1 MRKFQGTFLRVCS
14 VKVRKILKIA
24 QINTVCGNGSVGRI
38 TVDIYHALKQKGHEG
53 KIYYGRR
60 NAPEDVNAEKFGSD
74 LDMGIHVFHT
84 FVTGTHGFSSKAQT
98 KRLIEHLREYD
109 PDLIHL
115 HNIHGFYLDVEAF
128 FAYLRTCG
136 KPIIWTLHDCWSFTG
151 HCAYFDY
158 AACDKWKKGCEHC
171 PQYRN
176 TYPYALFKDAS
187 SKNYARKKAAFQGVR
202 GLTIVTPSNW
212 LGELV
217 KESYLKEYPVKVI
230 PNGIDLEKFVPQKHE
245 KREKHLI
252 LGVANVWDRRKGLD
266 YLKQLSQLLDPE
278 KYEVAAV
285 GVSKKQLSEL
295 PKEMVGIEHT
305 RNVEELMQ
313 LYSAASVYV
322 NPTLEDNFPTTN
334 LEALACGTPVVTFET
349 GGSVESVDET
359 CGRIVQKKDVQGLC
373 KAVTELCDNVENMRD
388 ACRNRALLYNKY
400 NRFGEYLNL
409 YEESINH
416 YNNL

>member
-1 MRKFQGTFLRVCS
+1 M
-14 VKVRKILKIA
+14 KIV

-38 TVDIYHALKQKGHEG
+38 TVDIYHALKKSGHEG

-60 NAPEDVNAEKFGSD
+60 TAPEGVNAERFGSNV
-74 LDMGIHVFHT
+74 DMGIHVLHT
-84 FVTGTHGFSSKAQT
+84 FLEGTHGFDSKGQT
-98 KRLIEHLREYD
+98 KKLIESLEKYN

-128 FAYLRTCG
+128 FAYLKKCG
-136 KPIIWTLHDCWSFTG
+136 KPVIWTLHDCWAFTG

-158 AACDKWKKGCEHC
+158 AECEKWKTGCEAC

-176 TYPYALFKDAS
+176 TYPYALFRDG
-187 SKNYARKKAAFQGVR
+187 SKGNYARKRAAFQGVK
-202 GLTIVTPSNW
+202 GLTIVTPSKW

-230 PNGIDLEKFVPQKHE
+230 PNGIDLERFVPQERKE
-245 KREKHLI
+245 RKRHLV

-266 YLKQLSQLLDPE
+266 YLKQLSRMLDPE

-285 GVSKKQLSEL
+285 GVSKKQIKEL
-295 PKEMVGIEHT
+295 PEGMTGIEHT
-305 RNVEELMQ
+305 QNVEELMQ
-313 LYSAASVYV
+313 LYSEASVYV

-349 GGSVESVDET
+349 GGSVESVDKS
-359 CGRIVQKKDVQGLC
+359 CGRIVPKKDMEGLY
-373 KAVTELCDNVENMRD
+373 KAVTELCEKCETMRA
-388 ACRNRALLYNKY
+388 ACRERALSYNKY
-400 NRFGEYLNL
+400 DRFGEYLNL

-416 YNNL
+416 YNDL